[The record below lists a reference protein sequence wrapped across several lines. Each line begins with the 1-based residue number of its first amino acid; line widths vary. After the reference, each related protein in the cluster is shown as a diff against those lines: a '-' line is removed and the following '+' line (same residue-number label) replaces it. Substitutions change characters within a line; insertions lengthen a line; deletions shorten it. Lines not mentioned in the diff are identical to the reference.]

1 MSKQLELFPREQSLQ
16 KVVDRTKKDFEFDK
30 KHPPIIRTNH
40 LIQQGLVDK
49 GDMIVSFDPATR
61 LFVNK
66 DRTIAF
72 QNYNDATQYNKS
84 LTAEPEVDNSN
95 VIVANGELTTE
106 KTLRK
111 KFETEGPI
119 DKKIREGKTL
129 TPQEANY
136 IKQNPFDVKAFKRKN
151 YIDSIYNG
159 TRKTTWDIMKETA
172 GPEELRE
179 LQKVENKFKKKTQ
192 PKPLGLKPAPS
203 IQELNIKINEALDY
217 EPGPEQP
224 KEEEIDIKQLIKE
237 RADQRLKQEQ
247 EAYDQ
252 QFGTGGIAQ
261 LKRPI

>member
-1 MSKQLELFPREQSLQ
+1 MSKQLELFPRENNLQ

-30 KHPPIIRTNH
+30 KHPPILRTNH

-84 LTAEPEVDNSN
+84 LTAEPKVDNSN

-111 KFETEGPI
+111 KFEAEGPL
-119 DKKIREGKTL
+119 DKKIRQGKTL

-136 IKQNPFDVKAFKRKN
+136 IKQNPFDIKAFQRKN
-151 YIDSIYNG
+151 YIDTLANG
-159 TRKTTWDIMKETA
+159 TRKSTWDLMKETA

-179 LQKVENKFKKKTQ
+179 LKKVENKFKKQTQ
-192 PKPLGLKPAPS
+192 PKVLKPEPS
-203 IQELNIKINEALDY
+203 MQELNIRINEALNY
-217 EPGPEQP
+217 KPGPQQP

>member
-1 MSKQLELFPREQSLQ
+1 MTKQLELFPKENNLQ

-84 LTAEPEVDNSN
+84 LTAESEVDNSN
-95 VIVANGELTTE
+95 
-106 KTLRK
+106 LRK
-111 KFETEGPI
+111 KFEVEGPL
-119 DKKIREGKTL
+119 DKKIRQGKTL
-129 TPQEANY
+129 TPEEANY
-136 IKQNPFDVKAFKRKN
+136 RKQNPFDVKAFQRKN
-151 YIDSIYNG
+151 YIDTLANG
-159 TRKTTWDIMKETA
+159 TRKSTWDLMKETA

-179 LQKVENKFKKKTQ
+179 LKKVENKFKKQTQ
-192 PKPLGLKPAPS
+192 PKALKPEPS
-203 IQELNIKINEALDY
+203 MQELNIRINEALNY
-217 EPGPEQP
+217 KPGPQQP

-252 QFGTGGIAQ
+252 EFGTGGIAQ

>member
-1 MSKQLELFPREQSLQ
+1 MTKQLELFPRENNLQ

-84 LTAEPEVDNSN
+84 LTAESEVDNSN
-95 VIVANGELTTE
+95 
-106 KTLRK
+106 LRK
-111 KFETEGPI
+111 KFEVEGPL
-119 DKKIREGKTL
+119 DKKIRQGKTL
-129 TPQEANY
+129 TPEEANY
-136 IKQNPFDVKAFKRKN
+136 LKQNPFDVKAFQRKN
-151 YIDSIYNG
+151 YIDTLANG
-159 TRKTTWDIMKETA
+159 TRKSTWDLMKETA

-179 LQKVENKFKKKTQ
+179 LKKVENKFKKQTQ
-192 PKPLGLKPAPS
+192 PKALKPEPS
-203 IQELNIKINEALDY
+203 MQELNIRINEALNY
-217 EPGPEQP
+217 KPGAEQP

-237 RADQRLKQEQ
+237 HADQRLKQEQ

-252 QFGTGGIAQ
+252 EFGTGGIAQ